1 MSVVSN
7 QQSCFGA
14 PSSSKPKVAGRLL
27 TRPPKQ
33 LATTNSILTENCR
46 KSEDENQNTPEDIAL
61 VGTRARKFEPMKE
74 QAKAKIR
81 PVIPFVNFKAE
92 NELCDIRIRHQ
103 LGDKSFRGFPKK
115 RN

>member
-1 MSVVSN
+1 
-7 QQSCFGA
+7 
-14 PSSSKPKVAGRLL
+14 VAGRLL

-46 KSEDENQNTPEDIAL
+46 KSEEGNQNMPEDIAL
-61 VGTRARKFEPMKE
+61 VGTRARKFEPAKE
-74 QAKAKIR
+74 HTKAKTR
-81 PVIPFVNFKAE
+81 PVIPFVSFKAE
-92 NELCDIRIRHQ
+92 SELCDIQIRHQ